1 MDWQRIDRHMAGGT
15 MARSVDSVAGMD
27 LDEARALAL
36 ALPEAHEAPH
46 FDLTSFRVGKK
57 VFATAPPDG
66 DELRI
71 FVDESET
78 MACAEEAPD
87 VFEELRWGQKLS
99 GVRVTLSRADPLRV
113 RELLEESWRRKAP
126 KRLVKA
132 FDADSGAG

>member
-1 MDWQRIDRHMAGGT
+1 

-36 ALPEAHEAPH
+36 ALPEAHEEPH

-57 VFATAPPDG
+57 IFATAPLDG

>member
-1 MDWQRIDRHMAGGT
+1 
-15 MARSVDSVAGMD
+15 MD
-27 LDEARALAL
+27 LDDVRELVAR
-36 ALPEAHEAPH
+36 LPATSESPH
-46 FDLTSFRVGKK
+46 FDLTSFRVGTKI
-57 VFATAPPDG
+57 FATAPPTG